1 MFQKCSPS
9 LNLSNSFLK
18 VGKAVVEAKKKVEE
32 RIFANSIPVHTKTV
46 KSYVLD
52 VCAMIQAE
60 VHMIEINLFTELN
73 QEYQNL
79 INGKKGGRGI
89 LNVQ

>member
-1 MFQKCSPS
+1 MEKT
-9 LNLSNSFLK
+9 
-18 VGKAVVEAKKKVEE
+18 VVRVKKKIRE
-32 RIFANSIPVHTKTV
+32 RIFTNTIPVHTKTV
-46 KSYVLD
+46 KPYVLD

-73 QEYQNL
+73 QEYQKL